1 MIKRILFW
9 SLLPLGIPQGL
20 RLKRTAP
27 RFGAAPGETS
37 GVVGTG
43 KRISLVAIG
52 DSIVEGVGAGSADNA
67 LPGATA
73 KHLARILEAEIS
85 WQAVGKIGATSFS
98 VLKELV
104 PLLSKNPVDVFIVSV
119 GVNDV
124 TSLSRTG
131 RWDANLT
138 ALFKSLRAHSPQAT
152 IVMVGVPPFGRFP
165 LLPKILQLAFG
176 IRGETFDVVARQIIQ
191 QMEGVIHVPLD
202 FDPQPEKFSAD
213 GYHPN
218 AESYSEIGLA
228 VAEAITVYQALR

>member
-9 SLLPLGIPQGL
+9 SLLPLGVPQGL
-20 RLKRTAP
+20 LLRRNAP
-27 RFGAAPGETS
+27 RFGAAPGETF
-37 GVVGTG
+37 GVVGKG

-52 DSIVEGVGAGSADNA
+52 DSIVEGVGAGRADNA
-67 LPGATA
+67 LAGATA

-85 WQAVGKIGATSFS
+85 WQAVGKIGATSLR

-104 PLLSKNPVDVFIVSV
+104 PLLSKNPVDVFVVSV

-131 RWDANLT
+131 RWNDNLT
-138 ALFKSLRAHSPQAT
+138 NLLKSLRAHSPKAT
-152 IVMVGVPPFGRFP
+152 IVMVGVPPFEGFP

-176 IRGETFDVVARQIIQ
+176 MRGKSFDVVARQIIQ

-228 VAEAITVYQALR
+228 VAEAIAAKPS

>member
-1 MIKRILFW
+1 MMKKRILFW
-9 SLLPLGIPQGL
+9 GLLSLGIPQGL
-20 RLKRTAP
+20 WLRRTAP
-27 RFGAAPGETS
+27 RFGAAPGETF
-37 GVVGTG
+37 GVVGIG
-43 KRISLVAIG
+43 DKISLVAIG
-52 DSIVEGVGAGSADNA
+52 DSIVEGVGAGCADNA
-67 LPGATA
+67 LAGATA

-85 WQAVGKIGATSFS
+85 WQTVGKIGATSFS

-104 PLLSKNPVDVFIVSV
+104 PLLSQNPVDVFVVSV

-152 IVMVGVPPFGRFP
+152 IVMVGVPPLGGFP

-176 IRGETFDVVARQIIQ
+176 MRGETFDVVARQIIQ
-191 QMEGVIHVPLD
+191 RMNGVIHVPLD

-218 AESYSEIGLA
+218 ADSYSEIGLA
-228 VAEAITVYQALR
+228 VAEAITAKPS

>member
-9 SLLPLGIPQGL
+9 SILPFGIPQGL
-20 RLKRTAP
+20 LLRRNAL
-27 RFGAAPGETS
+27 RFGAAPGETF
-37 GVVGTG
+37 GVIGNG

-52 DSIVEGVGAGSADNA
+52 DSIVEGVGAGRADNA
-67 LPGATA
+67 LAGATA

-85 WQAVGKIGATSFS
+85 WQAVGKIGATSLS

-104 PLLSKNPVDVFIVSV
+104 PLLSKNPVDVFVVSV

-131 RWDANLT
+131 RWAAHLT
-138 ALFKSLRAHSPQAT
+138 NLFKSLRAHSPKAT

-165 LLPKILQLAFG
+165 LLPKTLQLAFG
-176 IRGETFDVVARQIIQ
+176 MRGKTFDVVARQIIQ

-218 AESYSEIGLA
+218 AKSYSEIGLA
-228 VAEAITVYQALR
+228 VAEAIAAKPS